1 VVTFLWPQ
9 ITLFVLLC
17 LVAAW
22 AIVTGLFEI
31 VAAVRLRRELEGE
44 WALALGGVLSVLFGL
59 GLAVA
64 PGAWT
69 LAVIWLI
76 GAYAITFGASLLALA
91 FRLRGWSRS
100 IRVAE
105 T

>member
-1 VVTFLWPQ
+1 M
-9 ITLFVLLC
+9 
-17 LVAAW
+17 
-22 AIVTGLFEI
+22 TGIFEI
-31 VAAVRLRRELEGE
+31 VAAIRLRREVVGE
-44 WALALGGVLSVLFGL
+44 WPLGLGGVLSVLFGL
-59 GLAVA
+59 GLVVA

-76 GAYAITFGASLLALA
+76 GAYAVAFGALLLALA
-91 FRLRGWSRS
+91 PRLRCRSRT

>member
-1 VVTFLWPQ
+1 
-9 ITLFVLLC
+9 
-17 LVAAW
+17 
-22 AIVTGLFEI
+22 
-31 VAAVRLRRELEGE
+31 
-44 WALALGGVLSVLFGL
+44 
-59 GLAVA
+59 VA